1 MMSVA
6 GQRSSCAV
14 ALKRIT
20 PTSCVVTILIEHL
33 YLDIQ
38 FKTCKDGE
46 VATSSVLNVYHMIEM
61 VNKKKLSCH
70 YVCVSS
76 LGIQWL
82 LVIVYQCIG
91 MYRFYLTLKENI
103 LVTLPSCICF
113 L

>member
-6 GQRSSCAV
+6 GQQSSCAV

-61 VNKKKLSCH
+61 VNKKKTVLPLC
-70 YVCVSS
+70 VCLFFGNTVVTGDCVS
-76 LGIQWL
+76 
-82 LVIVYQCIG
+82 
-91 MYRFYLTLKENI
+91 MYRYI
-103 LVTLPSCICF
+103 
-113 L
+113 